1 MSNFNMNSCQ
11 SSSWKTRSSLR
22 GPVAIF
28 WDIENCAVPSDM
40 RSVNV
45 VGNIRMSLRAHPTI
59 NKPVK
64 MFSAYGDFSAFS
76 RRLKKGCCRIG
87 VQLVHVPNDVASKK
101 TLVDM
106 FLFALDNRPPSSILL
121 ISGDRDFAPALH
133 VLGQR
138 GYTIILVIPS
148 RVGVSS
154 ALSNASQFIW
164 DWSSMARGH
173 GFVLQAN
180 VNVAWFPVE
189 CSMNES
195 SLQGSIAIFW
205 DIESCPVPSDV
216 CPEDVASNIMMS
228 SQSHPTINGPV
239 TMFSAY
245 GDFSVFS
252 RRLRKGCQSIGVK
265 LVGVPNDAAYKKILG
280 DMFSFALENRPPSSI
295 LLISGDRDFA
305 PALHVL
311 GQRGYTI
318 ILVIPLRV
326 GVSSALSNASRFL
339 WEV

>member
-40 RSVNV
+40 RSENV

-87 VQLVHVPNDVASKK
+87 VQLVHVPNDAASKK

-195 SLQGSIAIFW
+195 MDNSKSYY
-205 DIESCPVPSDV
+205 SM
-216 CPEDVASNIMMS
+216 SNFN
-228 SQSHPTINGPV
+228 IN
-239 TMFSAY
+239 S
-245 GDFSVFS
+245 
-252 RRLRKGCQSIGVK
+252 CQSSSW
-265 LVGVPNDAAYKKILG
+265 KIQRLLTGFYCHLLG
-280 DMFSFALENRPPSSI
+280 
-295 LLISGDRDFA
+295 
-305 PALHVL
+305 H
-311 GQRGYTI
+311 
-318 ILVIPLRV
+318 
-326 GVSSALSNASRFL
+326 
-339 WEV
+339 